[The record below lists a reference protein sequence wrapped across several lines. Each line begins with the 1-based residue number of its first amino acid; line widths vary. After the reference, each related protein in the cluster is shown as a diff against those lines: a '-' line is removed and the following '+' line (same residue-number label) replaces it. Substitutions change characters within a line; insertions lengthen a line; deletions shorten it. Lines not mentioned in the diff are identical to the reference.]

1 MLEIEGQALVL
12 CYTEPFSFHRQV
24 CHSRLLIQ
32 SISIVKEILLQK
44 GFGVMD
50 EP

>member
-1 MLEIEGQALVL
+1 MLNVDSEYAGTNQSGL
-12 CYTEPFSFHRQV
+12 C
-24 CHSRLLIQ
+24 
-32 SISIVKEILLQK
+32 IVKEILLQK